1 MSDTK
6 VRSILIGA
14 LGGEGGGVLMDW
26 IVHCA
31 RMSGLAVQAT
41 SVPGVA
47 QRTGCLLYTSDAA
60 DD

>member
-1 MSDTK
+1 MAEA
-6 VRSILIGA
+6 VNIRSILVGA

-41 SVPGVA
+41 SVPDVVSSPA
-47 QRTGCLLYTSDAA
+47 IRMAIFA
-60 DD
+60 V